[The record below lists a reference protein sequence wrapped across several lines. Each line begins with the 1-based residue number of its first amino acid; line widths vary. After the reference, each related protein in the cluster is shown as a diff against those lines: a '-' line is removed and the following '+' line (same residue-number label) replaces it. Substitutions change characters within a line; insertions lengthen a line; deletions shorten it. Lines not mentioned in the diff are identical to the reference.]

1 MIGPK
6 ILRHELSRWTLLL
19 AVFLAAGATPPSR
32 AIAGELSETAVA
44 STIQIAQAKPK
55 KFAYRPPMRGAPA
68 RRMAGSTR
76 GAGGVDATLNVLAPD
91 HVGLTAS
98 AGPSLYWYLSKPV
111 AVRVEVAVI
120 SEDAID
126 PLLEVAF
133 DAGTAGI
140 NRVSLAD
147 HGIEIAEDTEIE
159 WSVAIVVDP
168 AQRSKD
174 IFTTGALKRV
184 AAESALTEKLASAS
198 AEDRI
203 GLYAEHGLWYDA
215 IEAVSKLIDAAPG
228 DARWRELRADFLDQ
242 VGLAEAA
249 AFDRNQAQ

>member
-1 MIGPK
+1 MIGQTT
-6 ILRHELSRWTLLL
+6 IRRALGCWTLLL
-19 AVFLAAGATPPSR
+19 TVLLVAGTTPSSRVSADGSGERAT
-32 AIAGELSETAVA
+32 A
-44 STIQIAQAKPK
+44 SDIQIAQAKPK

-76 GAGGVDATLNVLAPD
+76 GAGGVDATLHVLAPD
-91 HVGLTAS
+91 HVGLTA
-98 AGPSLYWYLSKPV
+98 AARPSLYWYLSQPV

-147 HGIEIAEDTEIE
+147 HGIEIAEDAEVE
-159 WSVAIVVDP
+159 WSVAIVIDP

-184 AAESALTEKLASAS
+184 ALEPALTEKLALAS
-198 AEDRI
+198 AEDRVA
-203 GLYAEHGLWYDA
+203 LYAENGLWYDA
-215 IEAVSKLIDAAPG
+215 IEAVSALIDVAPG
-228 DARWRELRADFLDQ
+228 EARWRGLRADFLDQ

-249 AFDRNQAQ
+249 AFDRSQAR